1 MKEFYASLLVLVCV
15 SCGPMAETSSS
26 LYNGDRMV
34 NTGYE
39 YFPAE
44 SLTSTVSVIEGDDI
58 VPYRDIYEM
67 IQGKCAGVQVTGR
80 SITIRGKNYI
90 NLSTEPL
97 FVVDGVAVEDVSHIN
112 PREVKNITVLKD
124 SAASIYGV
132 RGANGVILITLK

>member
-1 MKEFYASLLVLVCV
+1 
-15 SCGPMAETSSS
+15 
-26 LYNGDRMV
+26 MV

-80 SITIRGKNYI
+80 SITIRGKNSI

-132 RGANGVILITLK
+132 RCANGVILITLK

>member
-1 MKEFYASLLVLVCV
+1 M
-15 SCGPMAETSSS
+15 
-26 LYNGDRMV
+26 
-34 NTGYE
+34 
-39 YFPAE
+39 
-44 SLTSTVSVIEGDDI
+44 
-58 VPYRDIYEM
+58 PYRDIYEM

-80 SITIRGKNYI
+80 SITIRGKNSI